1 MCPWDSRA
9 TRSPPLL
16 TNPLPWRDAGGV
28 QPSNRNLPG
37 QGRRL
42 LLALA
47 FMASLSPSLADAK
60 RSKKT
65 PKRSAME
72 EGVAQLNNM
81 EDRKALDT
89 FIIALKETK
98 EDDKVASIHI
108 YMGMAHFNLL
118 DQAAAR
124 MSFREALKL
133 RPKTPLPAN
142 VSPKIRELFQQVKD
156 KVNAEM
162 AAKLKRKSKPKPK
175 PKPKKPPPPK
185 DDGRGA
191 YRASAWVMLGVAVAA
206 AGAGVGLGLTGRSL
220 ASDAEDLSLP
230 YAEAR
235 DLHDQAS
242 TRYLVTNIL
251 IGVAG
256 AAAVTSGVL
265 LYFGYRG
272 QPEAQVA
279 LVPLQGGALVQ
290 VGGVRW

>member
-1 MCPWDSRA
+1 MLVLA
-9 TRSPPLL
+9 
-16 TNPLPWRDAGGV
+16 
-28 QPSNRNLPG
+28 
-37 QGRRL
+37 
-42 LLALA
+42 LLA
-47 FMASLSPSLADAK
+47 FLSPSTADAK
-60 RSKKT
+60 GPKMPERT
-65 PKRSAME
+65 PLE
-72 EGVAQLNNM
+72 EGVAQLNDM

-89 FIIALKETK
+89 FVIALKEAK
-98 EDDKVASIHI
+98 NDDEVSTIHV
-108 YMGMAHFNLL
+108 YMGMAHFNLM
-118 DQAAAR
+118 DKAAAR
-124 MSFREALKL
+124 ESFRAALKL

-142 VSPKIRELFQQVKD
+142 VSPKIREFFNEVKG
-156 KVNAEM
+156 KINAEM
-162 AAKLKRKSKPKPK
+162 AAKLKAKLKAKAK
-175 PKPKKPPPPK
+175 PKPKKKPLPPV

-206 AGAGVGLGLTGRSL
+206 AGAGLGLGLWGQSME
-220 ASDAEDLSLP
+220 SDAEDLNRP

-251 IGVAG
+251 IGAAG

-279 LVPLQGGALVQ
+279 LVPLQGGALIQ